1 MLRSEERPVPHG
13 KTSGAKAV
21 PTPGLDFPVS
31 RPLSLPSSIQTAFSA
46 LWKFCFIPGRIGV
59 KTELSL
65 GPGKSEWLV
74 LAQIPG
80 VRGPALLSEVLSH
93 AWAVVAAAAVL
104 LGLAWHLGRI
114 RRLWSEQD
122 TKELQLMLIRVL
134 EGTQRRGK
142 HEGSLQNQSER
153 GQREPYIRQGHKPC
167 NSKRARAALSVV
179 SLGA

>member
-1 MLRSEERPVPHG
+1 M
-13 KTSGAKAV
+13 
-21 PTPGLDFPVS
+21 PTLGLDFPVS
-31 RPLSLPSSIQTAFSA
+31 RPLSLPSSIQTAFST

-153 GQREPYIRQGHKPC
+153 GQREPYIRQGHKPR
-167 NSKRARAALSVV
+167 NSKRARAVLSVV